1 MSSSAVRD
9 VNNAAS
15 IVEELGI
22 ADRVEGFSQ
31 AQAVI
36 IYKDHKKDPGVKCR
50 LLNGAKSQVGKIA
63 QKILQDF
70 NATIRNKTGLQQ
82 WRKTADVINWFINI
96 EDKRSYRFIKFDIC
110 EFYVSISEEA
120 LKKALSWARGFTTI
134 SEQDERIVLHARQSF
149 LFHKGTPWVKKNNSS
164 FDITMGSFDGAE
176 CWETLGLYI
185 LHHLTTVYNL
195 SAHHLLD
202 FIEMMGSPS

>member
-1 MSSSAVRD
+1 M
-9 VNNAAS
+9 
-15 IVEELGI
+15 
-22 ADRVEGFSQ
+22 EGFSQ

-36 IYKDHKKDPGVKCR
+36 TYKDHKKDPGVKCR
-50 LLNGAKSQVGKIA
+50 LLNGAKSQVGKIS

-120 LKKALSWARGFTTI
+120 LKKALSWARSFTTI
-134 SEQDERIVLHARQSF
+134 SVIHIN
-149 LFHKGTPWVKKNNSS
+149 W
-164 FDITMGSFDGAE
+164 
-176 CWETLGLYI
+176 
-185 LHHLTTVYNL
+185 TT
-195 SAHHLLD
+195 
-202 FIEMMGSPS
+202 